1 MAGHEE
7 RNDHILKKGVG
18 FMKQEND
25 MGRDSIPGLVI
36 RIAIP
41 SMLAQFVSVL
51 YSIVDRMF
59 VGNIPD
65 HGDLALAGIGICGP
79 VVTMV
84 GAFAFLVGIGGAPLM
99 GISLGE
105 GRKERASHILSNCF
119 SLLCAIALAATA
131 LALVLK
137 EPMLRLFGASDVTY
151 PYADRYFTVYIC
163 GTVFALLSTGM
174 NQFIISQGYAKVGMF
189 SVILGA
195 VLNIVLDPLF
205 IFALHMGVTGAALA
219 TVISQAASAV
229 FVLHFLRKKSA
240 VPLVLSRPNL
250 PIMARVLKLGF
261 APFVIIAVDS
271 VMIIA
276 MNALLQRHGGAE
288 GDALITCNTIVQSFM
303 LVMTMPLG
311 GISGGTQGILSYN
324 YGAGNSDR
332 VRQAQKYI
340 IGLCVAYTALLFVL
354 ARVAGA
360 TFVGLFTT
368 DAVLNIKA
376 CRAIRICTLAA
387 IPLGIQYAVV
397 DGFTGMGQVQVSLPL
412 SVWRKTVYF
421 VAVFLLP
428 VFLGADMIFYAEPI
442 ADILGPMVAVPVQL
456 VMGRRV
462 LRQREAE
469 LRRI

>member
-1 MAGHEE
+1 MG
-7 RNDHILKKGVG
+7 LGV
-18 FMKQEND
+18 
-25 MGRDSIPGLVI
+25 R
-36 RIAIP
+36 
-41 SMLAQFVSVL
+41 
-51 YSIVDRMF
+51 
-59 VGNIPD
+59 
-65 HGDLALAGIGICGP
+65 
-79 VVTMV
+79 
-84 GAFAFLVGIGGAPLM
+84 
-99 GISLGE
+99 
-105 GRKERASHILSNCF
+105 
-119 SLLCAIALAATA
+119 
-131 LALVLK
+131 
-137 EPMLRLFGASDVTY
+137 
-151 PYADRYFTVYIC
+151 
-163 GTVFALLSTGM
+163 
-174 NQFIISQGYAKVGMF
+174 
-189 SVILGA
+189 
-195 VLNIVLDPLF
+195 
-205 IFALHMGVTGAALA
+205 GAAIA
-219 TVISQAASAV
+219 TVISQGLSAAFCLRFLTSEKADLRIRRSQ
-229 FVLHFLRKKSA
+229 VLHPDRA
-240 VPLVLSRPNL
+240 LSGK
-250 PIMARVLKLGF
+250 IIWLGF
-261 APFVIIAVDS
+261 SMFITHFTNSLVTIICNRMLSIYGGDLYISIYAILSS
-271 VMIIA
+271 VR
-276 MNALLQRHGGAE
+276 QVFDVPTGAITE
-288 GDALITCNTIVQSFM
+288 GSSPV
-303 LVMTMPLG
+303 V
-311 GISGGTQGILSYN
+311 SYN